1 MNVITLYLSDN
12 VKIEVDNSFSGEETV
27 KYNGE
32 VVSEKKS
39 LLGETHSFTCVENG
53 EQVQYEVRIG
63 IKNLGRISVA
73 IYRNNKVVLLS

>member
-1 MNVITLYLSDN
+1 MNIITLHLSDS
-12 VKIEVDNSFSGEETV
+12 VKIEVDNSFSGEETI

-39 LLGETHSFTCVENG
+39 LLGENHPFTREENG
-53 EQVQYEVRIG
+53 EVVQYEVRIG